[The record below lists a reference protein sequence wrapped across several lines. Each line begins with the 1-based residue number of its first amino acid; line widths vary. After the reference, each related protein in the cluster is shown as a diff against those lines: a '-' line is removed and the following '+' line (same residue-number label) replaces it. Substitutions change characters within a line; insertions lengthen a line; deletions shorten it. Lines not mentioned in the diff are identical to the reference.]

1 MSGVEAAGGNNK
13 HGCMWGSLC
22 GVCHG
27 APRLRFAASATG
39 VGPPTA
45 PCGARREQTFLTFP
59 HAHASGRRGQR
70 GAEGCVGSHA
80 RKGETRGA
88 TAHKAAAAS
97 LRGRVRTPGRGRRRQ
112 QQALAARTGAK
123 RGGAKVVAGW
133 APRCTA
139 HNMQVGSGERV
150 RRERR
155 RERRRTRPR
164 GRLATRVAPP
174 SPLPGGATSMAPCEA
189 VCAACV
195 MAHLGCASLAAPW
208 ASVASL
214 RLAVLGCPSAVVRRL
229 AAKGGLRSP
238 DPAGRVVELRPK
250 SRASS
255 LAACGFFWQGAH
267 PAKLSQSTG
276 ISSPN
281 PSPSAVGVCRRVD

>member
-1 MSGVEAAGGNNK
+1 MRTRLGGGGRGGQRGVSGAMPGRARQGAPRRTKPRQTACAAECAPQAEAAGGSN
-13 HGCMWGSLC
+13 
-22 GVCHG
+22 
-27 APRLRFAASATG
+27 
-39 VGPPTA
+39 
-45 PCGARREQTFLTFP
+45 RR
-59 HAHASGRRGQR
+59 SRRGR
-70 GAEGCVGSHA
+70 A
-80 RKGETRGA
+80 RA
-88 TAHKAAAAS
+88 
-97 LRGRVRTPGRGRRRQ
+97 
-112 QQALAARTGAK
+112 GAK

-139 HNMQVGSGERV
+139 HNMQAGSGERV

-229 AAKGGLRSP
+229 AAKGGLGSP